1 MRNLASHQKTDP
13 IYHIPPSSKA
23 LNLEVLMKALLCLSI
38 LFSAVLATFGVSY
51 AEPAMPDSIV
61 RVGACATPGVAWGVF
76 VQGDYAYIA
85 DRSAVTIVD
94 VSAPDAPW
102 MVSSLNNLNTWALGV
117 FVKDTV
123 AHLNYTSLA
132 GRCSAVSV
140 ADPGLPYLLNWCSVS
155 LANYD
160 VGGIVILDT
169 LSYVAVAED
178 GMYIINIADPSSLTV
193 IQSYDTPGN
202 VFELAIVDSLLYVAD
217 YDSLQ
222 VLNVAVPAS
231 PSRIGASG
239 MPASCYAVSH
249 NGDYVYVVCQSS
261 SGFDGSLQVISVSDP
276 SSPQIV
282 ASVDNI
288 GGDPLDVWASGNF
301 AYVVAADYWSLGD
314 GEGRQVGGLRPQR
327 ACGLMADVEGGVRV
341 IDISDPLSPSLVASY
356 DTPGD
361 PRGVFAVG
369 DLIFVADYDS
379 LQILQH
385 VIVGVEEKSVVS
397 SQQPAIR
404 LGQNRPNPFHASTVI
419 SYSLP
424 VANSVA
430 LAVHDLAGRL
440 VETIVDEEQGPG
452 VYRVQWN
459 AKDKASGIYFCRLQA
474 GDFMDIKKM
483 ILLR

>member
-140 ADPGLPYLLNWCSVS
+140 ADPGLPYLLDWCSVS

-193 IQSYDTPGN
+193 IQSYDTPGI

-249 NGDYVYVVCQSS
+249 NGDYVYVACQSS

-282 ASVDNI
+282 ASVNSLS
-288 GGDPLDVWASGNF
+288 GDPIDLWISGTH
-301 AYVVAADYWSLGD
+301 AYVATADYWSLGD
-314 GEGRQVGGLRPQR
+314 GEERQVGGLRPQR
-327 ACGLMADVEGGVRV
+327 ACGLMADVEGGVMV
-341 IDISDPLSPSLVASY
+341 IDISDPLNPSLAASY

-361 PRGVFAVG
+361 PRGISVDG
-369 DLIFVADYDS
+369 DLVFVADYDS
-379 LQILQH
+379 LQILRH
-385 VIVGVEEKSVVS
+385 IGVGVEEK
-397 SQQPAIR
+397 PAHR
-404 LGQNRPNPFHASTVI
+404 PESPSFKLAQNHPNPFHSSTVI
-419 SYSLP
+419 GYSLP
-424 VANSVA
+424 
-430 LAVHDLAGRL
+430 LAARVTLEVYDIAGRL
-440 VETIVDEEQGPG
+440 VESLVNEIQEPG
-452 VYRVQWN
+452 VHQVRWDTE
-459 AKDKASGIYFCRLQA
+459 DKASGMYFCKLQA
-474 GDFMDIKKM
+474 GGFTDIKKM
-483 ILLR
+483 VLLR